1 MPQMEL
7 HGTGTRCEAGSPFFS
22 GNSVNKRT
30 TLSLVLG
37 TGFCLLAS
45 AALAAAKGGSD
56 AGNGLGGSDEV
67 ILAVQVMLLLFVGR
81 GLGELMQRAGQP
93 AVIGNLLAGLI
104 LGPSLFGW
112 VWPQAHHL
120 IFPSD
125 PKIKSLITGISDM
138 GVMMLLLLT
147 GMETDLK
154 LVRKV
159 GFPAIAVTTTGVAV
173 PFACG
178 FAAAWFMP
186 DSILPTQGTRLVA
199 ALFLGTAL
207 SISSIKIVAMVVR
220 EMNFMRRNLG
230 QIIVAS
236 AIMEDTTG
244 WVIVS
249 ITLGI
254 AGAGGF
260 ALGGLAKTVIGTAV
274 FLALSY
280 TIGRKLVFW
289 LIRWV
294 NDTFVSEYAV
304 VTAILIVMLLMALIT
319 QAIGVNTVLGA
330 FVAGVLVGE
339 SPILS
344 QQIQDELRGF
354 ITAFMMPI
362 FFGMSGLSADLT
374 ILKDPHLALLTAGLV
389 AIASIGKFAGAF
401 GGGLASGLS
410 MSESTAL
417 GCAMNA
423 RGSTEVIVASIG
435 LAMGALTQNLY
446 TMIVTMAVL
455 TTMAMPPMLRWS
467 LRRLPMRKDEKDRLE
482 KEDIDARGFVSRF
495 ERLLVTADESAS
507 GAFATKLAGFIA
519 GQRGMPV
526 TVVQLENDRPKSK
539 SAEGK
544 QDVPL
549 KAVATDSAKEG
560 HRAAEEEQGE
570 DKPEKVEVSA
580 RVEMK
585 SSDAL
590 KKEGEKG
597 YDMLFLG
604 LGHMHEKD
612 GGFSRAVD
620 KAVKDFTGS
629 LALVIA
635 GDDPAILD
643 SKAFNILVPVN
654 GTDAS
659 RNGAEVA
666 FALSSPKSS
675 NVTALH
681 VGERAAGGGTRRGQ
695 RRNEKAVLDD
705 TVKLARRY
713 GHDRIRTSVHT
724 EAAPEEAI
732 LAEARSMGVNLI
744 VIGASRRV
752 GEHLFLGQT
761 VARTLKDWKGAIV
774 LVVS

>member
-1 MPQMEL
+1 M
-7 HGTGTRCEAGSPFFS
+7 
-22 GNSVNKRT
+22 NKKS
-30 TLSLVLG
+30 TLGLVLG
-37 TGFCLLAS
+37 TGLCLLAS
-45 AALAAAKGGSD
+45 AALAAAQKHAGGGSN
-56 AGNGLGGSDEV
+56 AGNGLGGTDEV
-67 ILAVQVMLLLFVGR
+67 ILAAQVVLLLFVGR
-81 GLGELMQRAGQP
+81 GLGEIMQRFGQP

-112 VWPQAHHL
+112 VWPQAHDL
-120 IFPSD
+120 IFPGD

-159 GFPAIAVTTTGVAV
+159 GVPAIAVTAAGVAV

-178 FAAAWFMP
+178 FAAAWFLP
-186 DSILPTQGTRLVA
+186 ESILPTQGTRLVA

-274 FLALSY
+274 FLGLSY

-294 NDTFVSEYAV
+294 NDNFVSEYAV

-330 FVAGVLVGE
+330 FVAGVMVGE

-344 QQIQDELRGF
+344 QQIQDQLRGF

-362 FFGMSGLSADLT
+362 FFGISGLSADLT
-374 ILKDPHLALLTAGLV
+374 IMKDPNVALLTVGLV

-401 GGGLASGLS
+401 TGGMASGLS
-410 MSESTAL
+410 VAESTAL
-417 GCAMNA
+417 GCGMNA

-435 LAMGALTQNLY
+435 LTMGALTQNLY
-446 TMIVTMAVL
+446 TMIVTMAVI
-455 TTMAMPPMLRWS
+455 TTMAMPPMLRWG
-467 LRRLPMRKDEKDRLE
+467 LRRLPMRQDEKERLE
-482 KEDIDARGFVSRF
+482 KENLDAKGFVSQF
-495 ERLLVTADESAS
+495 ERLLVTADESTS
-507 GAFATKLAGFIA
+507 GKFAAQLAGFIA

-526 TVVQLENDRPKSK
+526 TVVQLENKKPK
-539 SAEGK
+539 SAEEK
-544 QDVPL
+544 IEAPL
-549 KAVATDSAKEG
+549 KEVTTDSAKEG
-560 HRAAEEEQGE
+560 HRAAKEEQGE

-580 RVEMK
+580 RVETK

-604 LGHMHEKD
+604 LEKMHEKD
-612 GGFSRAVD
+612 GGFTAAVD
-620 KAVKDFTGS
+620 KAVRDFDGA
-629 LALVIA
+629 LALVMA
-635 GDDPAILD
+635 GDGDSDVLD
-643 SKAFNILVPVN
+643 AKDFSILVPVN
-654 GTDAS
+654 GTEAS

-666 FALSSPKSS
+666 FALSSSRKSKI
-675 NVTALH
+675 TALH
-681 VGERAAGGGTRRGQ
+681 VAERAASNGAKRGRSSGG
-695 RRNEKAVLDD
+695 RRNEKAVLED
-705 TVKLARRY
+705 TTRLAKRY
-713 GHDRIRTSVHT
+713 GYERIKTAVHVDMV
-724 EAAPEEAI
+724 PEEAI
-732 LAEARSMGVNLI
+732 LREAETGGANLI

-752 GEHLFLGQT
+752 GDHLFLGQT
-761 VARTLKDWKGAIV
+761 VACTLKNWKGAIV